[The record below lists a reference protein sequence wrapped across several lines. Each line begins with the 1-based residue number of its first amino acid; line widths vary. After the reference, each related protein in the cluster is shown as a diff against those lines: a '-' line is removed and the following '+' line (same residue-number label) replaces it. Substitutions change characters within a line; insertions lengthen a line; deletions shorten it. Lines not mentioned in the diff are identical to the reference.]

1 MLEINFNPF
10 PELNTT
16 RLLLR
21 RLTDADVPALFTIRS
36 DERVMRYI
44 GREPAKEPGEIEKL
58 IQQLN
63 ENIDKNEAILWGIAF
78 KENPQ
83 QIIGTICLWN
93 MEPHNYRSEI
103 GYLLHPDHW
112 GKGIMKEA
120 VRVTI
125 EYGFAALGLHS
136 IEARTE
142 AANKA
147 SSVLLEKTGFLKEGY
162 LKENTYFRGKF
173 SDTIIYSRLQ

>member
-78 KENPQ
+78 KENR
-83 QIIGTICLWN
+83 
-93 MEPHNYRSEI
+93 H
-103 GYLLHPDHW
+103 YLF
-112 GKGIMKEA
+112 M
-120 VRVTI
+120 
-125 EYGFAALGLHS
+125 EYGA
-136 IEARTE
+136 T
-142 AANKA
+142 
-147 SSVLLEKTGFLKEGY
+147 
-162 LKENTYFRGKF
+162 
-173 SDTIIYSRLQ
+173 